1 MFLAVIFQKIF
12 IRKEIID
19 RINYRSSHK
28 SIATRSGGLS
38 VFITFAVITGYLYLS
53 SNEIFDFSFLIPLSI
68 LFFIGVYDDVYN
80 TDFMLKFIFQ
90 LIAAKILV
98 DQGIVIDNFN
108 GFMGINEIP
117 YHFAQPVTIF
127 FILTVLNSF
136 NFIDG
141 IDGLALSQ
149 LFSTLIFI
157 LFLTNFG
164 ITWVNLLVLIILGSS
179 ISLFYFNFRKEKKI
193 FLGDGGSLFLGGII
207 AILLITTNRYNVYD
221 LDLLTVI
228 VVCYFYPMFDI
239 FRIVILRLRN
249 KKSPFIADKLHIHHE
264 VLKKAKIHATT
275 TFIIISICITLQFV
289 ILLISTGR

>member
-1 MFLAVIFQKIF
+1 M
-12 IRKEIID
+12 
-19 RINYRSSHK
+19 
-28 SIATRSGGLS
+28 
-38 VFITFAVITGYLYLS
+38 
-53 SNEIFDFSFLIPLSI
+53 
-68 LFFIGVYDDVYN
+68 
-80 TDFMLKFIFQ
+80 
-90 LIAAKILV
+90 
-98 DQGIVIDNFN
+98 
-108 GFMGINEIP
+108 
-117 YHFAQPVTIF
+117 
-127 FILTVLNSF
+127 FIL
-136 NFIDG
+136 
-141 IDGLALSQ
+141 
-149 LFSTLIFI
+149 IFKI
-157 LFLTNFG
+157 V
-164 ITWVNLLVLIILGSS
+164 VNLLVLIILGSS